1 MRSIRRVL
9 MVDDCVDTA
18 ETFAL
23 LLRLWGYEVC
33 LAHDGPGT
41 LEVASEFLP
50 DAVLLDIGLP
60 KMDGFRVAGDLRKIR
75 GLEDVLL
82 VALTGFGHPEFRRRA
97 RQAGFD
103 HYVLKTTDPEELRRL
118 LLSRRHVRIDPRQGP
133 KLLFGTS
140 CSVDSCP

>member
-33 LAHDGPGT
+33 LAHDGPET
-41 LEVASEFLP
+41 LQVASEFLP
-50 DAVLLDIGLP
+50 DAVFLDIGLP
-60 KMDGFRVAGDLRKIR
+60 KIDGFRIAGDLRKIR

-97 RQAGFD
+97 WQAGFD
-103 HYVLKTTDPEELRRL
+103 DYVLKTTNPDDLRRL
-118 LLSRRHVRIDPRQGP
+118 LLARRNVRIDPRQGP
-133 KLLFGTS
+133 KLLFGTNY
-140 CSVDSCP
+140 SVDSCP